1 MMMHRL
7 LPTDD
12 GRRDRRAGAESD
24 TSVVRRH
31 VPRVNRVLIV
41 SFLLRYVL
49 SRTSSSSFVDV
60 IAIDDD
66 DVANRPSNGGLISQD
81 DDDDNEDGDQVFGE
95 WGQLRMS
102 A

>member
-1 MMMHRL
+1 MMHRL

-60 IAIDDD
+60 IVIDD

-81 DDDDNEDGDQVFGE
+81 DDDDNDDEDQVFGE